1 MGFATTTARRAHR
14 QLEQA
19 VRVAAATE
27 ERDRL
32 AREVHDGV
40 LQVLALVRR
49 RGTALGGEAAELAR
63 LAGEQEAALR
73 MLVSEQGTR
82 LDRGDELVDLRA
94 LLRGQAGAGVT
105 VSAPADPVLLD
116 RVRAAELA
124 AIATTALTN
133 TTLHA
138 GAGAKAYVLVEDL
151 GDEVILSVRDD
162 GKGIADGRL
171 AEARA
176 EGRMGVSK
184 SIVGRAQW
192 LGGVAV
198 LDSAPGAGTEWEIR
212 IPKRGARGG

>member
-1 MGFATTTARRAHR
+1 
-14 QLEQA
+14 
-19 VRVAAATE
+19 
-27 ERDRL
+27 
-32 AREVHDGV
+32 
-40 LQVLALVRR
+40 
-49 RGTALGGEAAELAR
+49 
-63 LAGEQEAALR
+63 